1 MSTMAKILIVEDEKL
16 VRESLAAFLSM
27 HYDVD
32 AVSDGVDALDRVRR
46 DPPDLIVLDI
56 GLPGTLDGIDVC
68 RRLREQGFRHP
79 ILFLSSRHEEVDKL
93 TSFGVGGDDYIVKPA
108 SLAEMDARIHAA
120 LRRCSG
126 TVSDLARTV
135 SWSSVVVN
143 LATHVVTV
151 DGNEVSLSA
160 REMEL
165 LRYFV
170 LHRGVV
176 LSRQTLLEEVWHY
189 DRGISSRTLDT
200 HVLKLRTKLKDGHDG
215 VRHFQTVRGVGYR
228 FDV

>member
-1 MSTMAKILIVEDEKL
+1 MAKILIVEDEKL

-32 AVSDGVDALDRVRR
+32 TVSDGLDAIARVRR
-46 DPPDLIVLDI
+46 SPPDLIVLDI
-56 GLPGTLDGIDVC
+56 GLPGALDGIDVC
-68 RRLREQGFRHP
+68 RRLREQGFQHP
-79 ILFLSSRHEEVDKL
+79 ILFLTSRHEEVDKL
-93 TSFGVGGDDYIVKPA
+93 TGFGVGGDDYVVKPT

-126 TVSDLARTV
+126 TLTDLTRTV
-135 SWSSVVVN
+135 SWSNVVVDVS
-143 LATHVVTV
+143 THTVTV
-151 DGNEVSLSA
+151 DGEKVSLSA

-176 LSRQTLLEEVWHY
+176 LSRERLLEDVWHY
-189 DRGISSRTLDT
+189 DRGVSSRTLDT
-200 HVLKLRTKLKDGHDG
+200 HVLKLRRKLRDGHDG
-215 VRHFQTVRGVGYR
+215 IRHLQTVRGAGYLL
-228 FDV
+228 DV